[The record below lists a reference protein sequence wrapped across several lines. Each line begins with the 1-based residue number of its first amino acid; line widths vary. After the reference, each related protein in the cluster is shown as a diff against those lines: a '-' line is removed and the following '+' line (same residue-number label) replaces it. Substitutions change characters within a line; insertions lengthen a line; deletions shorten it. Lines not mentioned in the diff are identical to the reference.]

1 MIEILIS
8 LSILSI
14 EHLFGSKASTFALF
28 AACFLCKILNSK
40 IIFKEIY
47 SMWVI
52 IYTIDIII
60 KVFYLEDFSIMIL
73 LSRFCVEFLLK
84 IAMMLVFQNGIWLSH
99 YVPLISEI

>member
-1 MIEILIS
+1 MIELLIS

-14 EHLFGSKASTFALF
+14 EHLFGAKASTFALV
-28 AACFLCKILNSK
+28 AACVLCIILNSK

>member
-1 MIEILIS
+1 M
-8 LSILSI
+8 
-14 EHLFGSKASTFALF
+14 
-28 AACFLCKILNSK
+28 
-40 IIFKEIY
+40 KEIG
-47 SMWVI
+47 SEFWFDAI
-52 IYTIDIII
+52 ISETFNCPQETLVLSGRTAIDIII

>member
-1 MIEILIS
+1 
-8 LSILSI
+8 
-14 EHLFGSKASTFALF
+14 
-28 AACFLCKILNSK
+28 
-40 IIFKEIY
+40 
-47 SMWVI
+47 MWVI